1 MVVLLLHLPST
12 LRFPNLQIP
21 NIQLSL
27 AVNTVYKERSNDMD
41 DMAWKVPRWTAP
53 TQYCVDEHEWMTNQ

>member
-1 MVVLLLHLPST
+1 MVVLLLPLASI
-12 LRFPNLQIP
+12 LRFQNLQIP
-21 NIQLSL
+21 DPQLVDLSL

-53 TQYCVDEHEWMTNQ
+53 T